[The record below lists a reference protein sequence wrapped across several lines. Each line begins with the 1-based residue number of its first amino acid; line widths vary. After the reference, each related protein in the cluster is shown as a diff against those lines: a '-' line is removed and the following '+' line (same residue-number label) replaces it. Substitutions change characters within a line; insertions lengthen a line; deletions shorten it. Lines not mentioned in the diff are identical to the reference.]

1 MKAKGRDG
9 QWREY
14 ADLTPEEQ
22 REWME
27 AMTKAAQVVE
37 ERRSGMCAPT
47 LAQNLARHELNKRF
61 LY

>member
-37 ERRSGMCAPT
+37 ERRSGVCAPT
-47 LAQNLARHELNKRF
+47 LEENLARYELKKRF
-61 LY
+61 IY

>member
-1 MKAKGRDG
+1 MEAIGRDG
-9 QWREY
+9 RWHPWEE
-14 ADLTPEEQ
+14 LTAEEQ
-22 REWME
+22 GEWME

-47 LAQNLARHELNKRF
+47 LAQNMARYEQNKRF

>member
-1 MKAKGRDG
+1 MKAKGHDG

-37 ERRSGMCAPT
+37 ERRSGVCAPT
-47 LAQNLARHELNKRF
+47 LEENSARYELKKRF
-61 LY
+61 IY

>member
-1 MKAKGRDG
+1 MEAIGRDG
-9 QWREY
+9 RWHPWEE
-14 ADLTPEEQ
+14 LTAEEQ
-22 REWME
+22 REWMD

-47 LAQNLARHELNKRF
+47 LAQNMARYEQNKRF